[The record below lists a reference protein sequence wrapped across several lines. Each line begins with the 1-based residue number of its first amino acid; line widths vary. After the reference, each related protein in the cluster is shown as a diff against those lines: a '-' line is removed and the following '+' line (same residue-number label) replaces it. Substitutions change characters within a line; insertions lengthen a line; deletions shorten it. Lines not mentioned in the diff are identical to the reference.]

1 MQSSPLGLGAS
12 ASVRSV
18 SPSLDLAK
26 LVELLCTVLDAEA
39 ETGTP
44 PFLSMQGRKLCI
56 NSCTVLHRLVTSDD
70 FKSAFTPSTQD
81 GFIRDMTMPGKGIVA
96 RIGGRLLHSTEST
109 TSRAIEKLHSLVAA
123 KLDSV
128 LSGTE
133 IGTLVLGT
141 TEEGIRNFA
150 RSVAEDEPQ
159 PPSSALMIPL
169 AFAPGERSAQE
180 RSKDIGRVLTAIE
193 TVDGRDSLDLML
205 KGIENRLRKE
215 ERDDEDVEDIISC
228 IRAQRHRPGSLIRE
242 FIDFLEDEAL
252 ARMRLQVTMR
262 IMQALATQSASPGF
276 KEYVR
281 RVHECYVLFAGPKGA
296 SLPLSAE
303 TVFGKSNNSDLAEH
317 LRTALFYSCLPVW
330 PQWSAQLFEGRTE
343 TTQGF
348 ATMREV
354 SYRFRV
360 NGKNPETGKSAFDT
374 RMERFR
380 QMLLDEAGP
389 NSQVRRDLAE
399 LLFLHL
405 VIPCSL
411 DDPGTPDV
419 LSQAKLFASK
429 LKGNPSDTIRKAL
442 DSLASRSHVVDALAK
457 ELIQLLK
464 NRSNKVISLTNAS
477 VDNFRIFFHRDIVNW
492 EAIDSINEDTDF
504 LVKSQKGD
512 HSIEWFRHL
521 IVSEDEIVPGSLF
534 SYSVKTRLQERNL
547 APSGDGKRLIMK
559 HDLSSPLLA
568 VRFIPTKWE
577 DKEKTISVPDLQD
590 HRIFDARA
598 GVDLYYNLKLL
609 QLNKGDKGN
618 EDERKTKEQLR
629 AASVSAFTLLAY
641 VTLYEI
647 QRRVRAQLP
656 DAGIAMLRL
665 QYSGRQS
672 DRKADAED
680 GNTAIYA
687 ASHAIEK
694 ALAREGFVKLQGVT
708 TSEADSFLRWKKRG
722 ALHALFGGQK
732 LLFPFEGSLDRVA
745 LITYV
750 TRPCDAHPDYPD
762 ADGHLFLSHTYVAE
776 RGLHGGTLKTLYMRS
791 RLVESRKD
799 FKSPQI
805 IMEEIARLHRLG
817 FRHVMLLSHHF
828 GNRHIGRAAERHAP
842 HGTLQFLDEAFSR
855 FPDIYLYPLRRDV
868 FPAMRLRKRS
878 SKESGFEM
886 VHFEGHK
893 QMYESIRND
902 IQRSVTPI
910 YTFATLVVVGDENER
925 PQSGF
930 CTYFLD
936 DEQRI
941 TDVKHE
947 TVRHNILGISNEAAE
962 VRKSLISVLRA
973 IHFMESEKAFIKTN
987 SSKESMLPV
996 LDPYGW
1002 VNPSKRA
1009 AAGEIEIMARR
1020 RTGSVF
1026 LSLPAVLAHV
1036 TKVLHKEDE

>member
-1 MQSSPLGLGAS
+1 MQSSPIGLGAS

-44 PFLSMQGRKLCI
+44 PFLSMQGSKLCI
-56 NSCTVLHRLVTSDD
+56 NTCTSLYNLVKSED
-70 FKSAFTPSTQD
+70 FQRAFTPGANG
-81 GFIRDMTMPGKGIVA
+81 GFIRDMDMPGKGMVA
-96 RIGGRLLHSTEST
+96 RIGGRLLHSTESS

-150 RSVAEDEPQ
+150 RSVAEKVPQ
-159 PPSSALMIPL
+159 PPSSALMVPL
-169 AFAPGERSAQE
+169 AFASGERSAQE

-205 KGIENRLRKE
+205 KGIENKLRKE
-215 ERDDEDVEDIISC
+215 GRDEEDVEDIISC

-380 QMLLDEAGP
+380 QMLFAEVEP
-389 NSQVRRDLAE
+389 NRQVKRDLAE
-399 LLFLHL
+399 LFFLHL
-405 VIPCSL
+405 VIPSSL

-419 LSQAKLFASK
+419 LSQAKRFASQ
-429 LKGNPSDTIRKAL
+429 LKDNPLGTIRVAL

-464 NRSNKVISLTNAS
+464 NRSNKVISLANAS
-477 VDNFRIFFHRDIVNW
+477 VDNFRISLHRDIVNW
-492 EAIDSINEDTDF
+492 EAIDSITPNTDF
-504 LVKSQKGD
+504 LVKSQTGD
-512 HSIEWFRHL
+512 HSIVWFSHL

-547 APSGDGKRLIMK
+547 VVTGDENHLIMK
-559 HDLSSPLLA
+559 HDLYSPLLA
-568 VRFIPTKWE
+568 VRFIPAPR
-577 DKEKTISVPDLQD
+577 DKEKKIFILQD
-590 HRIFDARA
+590 HGIFDVGV
-598 GVDLYYNLKLL
+598 GVDLYYSLDLLKLRINS
-609 QLNKGDKGN
+609 QDK
-618 EDERKTKEQLR
+618 DDKRARKEQLR

-665 QYSGRQS
+665 QHSGRQS

-680 GNTAIYA
+680 GNTAVYA

-708 TSEADSFLRWKKRG
+708 TSEADSSLRWKRRG

-732 LLFPFEGSLDRVA
+732 LLFPFEGSLDKVA
-745 LITYV
+745 LVTYV
-750 TRPCDAHPDYPD
+750 TRPCDAHPAYAD
-762 ADGHLFLSHTYVAE
+762 ADGHLFLSRTYVAE
-776 RGLHGGTLKTLYMRS
+776 RGPNGGTLKTLYMRS

-855 FPDIYLYPLRRDV
+855 FPDICLYPLRRDV

-878 SKESGFEM
+878 SKESGFEV
-886 VHFEGHK
+886 VHFDGHQ

-973 IHFMESEKAFIKTN
+973 IHFMESEKAFIKT
-987 SSKESMLPV
+987 SYSESMLLPV

-1020 RTGSVF
+1020 RTGSVC

-1036 TKVLHKEDE
+1036 TKVLHKDDE